1 MADCGSDL
9 QLQRA
14 YRWIDGHGDGNLIL
28 LRHDRR
34 KLWIADPWSWTCD
47 VVPNCSCKV
56 AGCDLT
62 CKKFEVVTRSVGR
75 IFCKGFTNIFG
86 DGPKRIGP

>member
-1 MADCGSDL
+1 MADRGSDL
-9 QLQRA
+9 QLQRD
-14 YRWIDGHGDGNLIL
+14 YRWINGCEDGRWIL

-47 VVPNCSCKV
+47 GVPNCSCKV
-56 AGCDLT
+56 TGCDLT
-62 CKKFEVVTRSVGR
+62 CKQFEVVTRSVGR
-75 IFCKGFTNIFG
+75 ICCRGFTKILG